1 MDHTTIT
8 NKKTANDLQAKKCGR
23 PESDPS
29 HLTSPNELQD
39 LLQAQKVNILLVDDQ
54 PAKLLTYRT
63 ILESVG
69 ENLLSANNATEAL
82 ELLLK
87 HEVAVVLI
95 DVYMPDIDG
104 FQLATMI
111 RNHPRFEKTA
121 LIFISAILLT
131 DVARLRGYE
140 IGAVDYVPVPVIPE
154 VLRAKVKVF
163 VELFRKTRQLEQL
176 NRELEARVAERTAE
190 LGSSTMQLRQS
201 ERLRTLA
208 LAAGQMG
215 SWEWNVTRESTVWD
229 QGQCEI
235 FGVDPSTFVP
245 TLESVQP
252 LISPQDFELLVRAFR
267 KVTKDANT
275 FQTEFRVLRPNG
287 EVRWCAGTAAASF
300 DESGRLIWLSGV
312 TADITER
319 KRAEERQILLAG
331 EVDHRARNVVAVVQ
345 SIMRLT
351 RADNIDDYI
360 AALDGRIG
368 ALSTAH
374 RLLAGSRWEGADLNR
389 LVEEEFAPY
398 RAAGNERVLAR
409 GPVVLLPPAT
419 AQTIA
424 LALHELVTNAAKYGA
439 LSTAPGRIELTWR
452 TEPGK
457 LELIWGES
465 GGPEITAPNRR
476 GYGSRAIVAGIERHL
491 GGLVNFD
498 WQPDGLRCSLSVP
511 YDGKMELSK
520 RHSFQQL
527 DGVAAQTVALDSETD
542 GKRVLLVE
550 DEPLV
555 SMMLAD
561 LLSAFGHKVDGPY
574 SRFSDAM
581 LAAKS
586 NNLQAGILDVNLG
599 GEKTYAVADILADRK
614 IPFAFVTGYGPDSIV
629 SAFSHAPVLQ
639 KPVEAA
645 KLHALLQQIVR

>member
-1 MDHTTIT
+1 M
-8 NKKTANDLQAKKCGR
+8 
-23 PESDPS
+23 SD
-29 HLTSPNELQD
+29 D
-39 LLQAQKVNILLVDDQ
+39 KVNILLVDDQ

-63 ILESVG
+63 ILEDVG
-69 ENLLSANNATEAL
+69 ENLLSASNATEAL
-82 ELLLK
+82 ELLLR
-87 HEVAVVLI
+87 HDVAVVLI

-104 FQLATMI
+104 FQLAAMI

-131 DVARLRGYE
+131 DVDRLRGYE
-140 IGAVDYVPVPVIPE
+140 MGAVDYVPVPVIPE

-176 NRELEARVAERTAE
+176 NKELEARVAERTAA
-190 LGSSTMQLRQS
+190 LASSTLQLRQS
-201 ERLRTLA
+201 ERMRSLA

-215 SWEWNVTRESTVWD
+215 SWEWNVARGSIVWD

-245 TLESVQP
+245 TLESIQP
-252 LISPQDFELLVRAFR
+252 LINPEDFELLDRSFR
-267 KVTKDANT
+267 KITKTTNT

-287 EVRWCAGTAAASF
+287 DVRWCTGTAAASF
-300 DESGRLIWLSGV
+300 DEMGRPIWLSGV
-312 TADITER
+312 TSDITER
-319 KRAEERQILLAG
+319 KRAEERQILLAE

-351 RADNIDDYI
+351 RADSIDDYI
-360 AALDGRIG
+360 GALDGRIG
-368 ALSTAH
+368 ALSNAH
-374 RLLAGSRWEGADLNR
+374 RLLAGSRWEGADLTR

-398 RAAGNERVLAR
+398 RASGNERVKSR
-409 GPVVLLPPAT
+409 GPNVLLPPAT

-424 LALHELVTNAAKYGA
+424 LALHELATNAAKYGA
-439 LSTAPGRIELTWR
+439 LSVDPGYVELTWQ

-457 LELIWGES
+457 LELVWTEL
-465 GGPEITAPNRR
+465 GGPQIGPPDRR
-476 GYGSRAIVAGIERHL
+476 GYGSRAIVAGIERQL

-498 WQPDGLRCSLSVP
+498 WQASGLRCTLCVP
-511 YDGKMELSK
+511 HEDTSDPSK
-520 RHSFQQL
+520 RNVFKTHL
-527 DGVAAQTVALDSETD
+527 DVPLQVASDVGD
-542 GKRVLLVE
+542 KRVLLVE

-561 LLSAFGHKVDGPY
+561 MLSAFGHKVDGPY

-581 LAAKS
+581 LAAKTS
-586 NNLQAGILDVNLG
+586 NLQAGILDVNLG
-599 GEKTYAVADILADRK
+599 GEKTYAVADILTDRK

-639 KPVEAA
+639 KPIEAA

>member
-1 MDHTTIT
+1 MF
-8 NKKTANDLQAKKCGR
+8 
-23 PESDPS
+23 E
-29 HLTSPNELQD
+29 
-39 LLQAQKVNILLVDDQ
+39 KVNILLVDDQ

-63 ILESVG
+63 ILEDVG

-87 HEVAVVLI
+87 NDVAVVLI

-104 FQLATMI
+104 FQLAAMI

-131 DVARLRGYE
+131 DVDRLRGYE
-140 IGAVDYVPVPVIPE
+140 MGAVDYVPVPVIPE

-176 NRELEARVAERTAE
+176 NKGLEARVAERTAE
-190 LGSSTMQLRQS
+190 LAASTLQLRQS
-201 ERLRTLA
+201 ERLRSLA

-215 SWEWNVTRESTVWD
+215 SWEWNVARGTTVWD

-235 FGVDPSTFVP
+235 FGVPSTFVP

-252 LISPQDFELLVRAFR
+252 LINPQDFELLVRAFR
-267 KVTKDANT
+267 KATKESNT

-287 EVRWCAGTAAASF
+287 EVRWCTGTAAASF
-300 DESGRLIWLSGV
+300 NESGRLIWLSGV

-319 KRAEERQILLAG
+319 KRAEERQILLAE

-351 RADNIDDYI
+351 RADSIEEYI

-368 ALSTAH
+368 ALSNAH

-398 RAAGNERVLAR
+398 RAAGNERVSAQ
-409 GPVVLLPPAT
+409 GPIVLLPPAT

-424 LALHELVTNAAKYGA
+424 LALHELATNAGKYGA
-439 LSTAPGRIELTWR
+439 LSSGAGRVKLTWR
-452 TEPGK
+452 TKSGQV
-457 LELIWGES
+457 ELVWAEHD
-465 GGPEITAPNRR
+465 GPKITTPSQQ
-476 GYGSRAIVAGIERHL
+476 GYGSRAIVAGIERQL
-491 GGLVNFD
+491 GGMVNFD
-498 WQPDGLRCSLSVP
+498 WQESGLRCTLCVP
-511 YDGKMELSK
+511 YEGNELLK
-520 RHSFQQL
+520 RHPFAPRQI
-527 DGVAAQTVALDSETD
+527 DGVPSQTVASGIDPDE
-542 GKRVLLVE
+542 KRVLLVE

-561 LLSAFGHKVDGPY
+561 MLSAFGHKVDGPY
-574 SRFSDAM
+574 SRFSDAI
-581 LAAKS
+581 LAAKT

-599 GEKTYAVADILADRK
+599 GEKTYAVADILANRN

-639 KPVEAA
+639 KPIEAA

>member
-1 MDHTTIT
+1 M
-8 NKKTANDLQAKKCGR
+8 
-23 PESDPS
+23 SD
-29 HLTSPNELQD
+29 D
-39 LLQAQKVNILLVDDQ
+39 KVNILLVDDQ

-63 ILESVG
+63 ILEDVG
-69 ENLLSANNATEAL
+69 ENLLSASNATEAL
-82 ELLLK
+82 ELLLR
-87 HEVAVVLI
+87 HDVAVVLI

-104 FQLATMI
+104 FQLAAMI

-131 DVARLRGYE
+131 DVDRLRGYE
-140 IGAVDYVPVPVIPE
+140 MGAVDYVPVPVIPE

-176 NRELEARVAERTAE
+176 NKGLEARVAERTAA
-190 LGSSTMQLRQS
+190 LASSTLQLRQS
-201 ERLRTLA
+201 ERMRSLA

-215 SWEWNVTRESTVWD
+215 SWEWNVARGSIVWD

-245 TLESVQP
+245 TLESIQP
-252 LISPQDFELLVRAFR
+252 LINPEDFELLDRSFR
-267 KVTKDANT
+267 KITKTTNT

-287 EVRWCAGTAAASF
+287 DVRWCTGTAAASF
-300 DESGRLIWLSGV
+300 DEMGRPIWLSGV
-312 TADITER
+312 TSDITER
-319 KRAEERQILLAG
+319 KRAEERQILLAE

-351 RADNIDDYI
+351 RADSIDDYI
-360 AALDGRIG
+360 GALDGRIG
-368 ALSTAH
+368 ALSNAH
-374 RLLAGSRWEGADLNR
+374 RLLAGSRWEGADLTR

-398 RAAGNERVLAR
+398 RASGNERVKSR
-409 GPVVLLPPAT
+409 GPNVLLPPAT

-424 LALHELVTNAAKYGA
+424 LALHELATNAAKYGA
-439 LSTAPGRIELTWR
+439 LSVDPGYVELTWQ

-457 LELIWGES
+457 LELVWTES
-465 GGPEITAPNRR
+465 GGPQIGPPDRR
-476 GYGSRAIVAGIERHL
+476 GYGSRAIVAGIERQL

-498 WQPDGLRCSLSVP
+498 WQASGLRCTLCVP
-511 YDGKMELSK
+511 HEDTSDPSK
-520 RHSFQQL
+520 RNVFKTHL
-527 DGVAAQTVALDSETD
+527 DVPLQVASDV
-542 GKRVLLVE
+542 GHKRVLLVE

-561 LLSAFGHKVDGPY
+561 MLSAFGHKVDGPY

-581 LAAKS
+581 LAAKTS
-586 NNLQAGILDVNLG
+586 NLQAGILDVNLG
-599 GEKTYAVADILADRK
+599 GEKTYAVADILTDRK

-639 KPVEAA
+639 KPIEAA

>member
-1 MDHTTIT
+1 MLD
-8 NKKTANDLQAKKCGR
+8 
-23 PESDPS
+23 E
-29 HLTSPNELQD
+29 
-39 LLQAQKVNILLVDDQ
+39 KVNILLVDDQ

-63 ILESVG
+63 ILESLG

-95 DVYMPDIDG
+95 DVYMPEIDG
-104 FQLATMI
+104 FQLGTMI

-131 DVARLRGYE
+131 DVDRLRGYE
-140 IGAVDYVPVPVIPE
+140 MGAVDYVSVPVISE

-176 NRELEARVAERTAE
+176 NRGLEARVAERTAE
-190 LGSSTMQLRQS
+190 LGSSTLELRQS
-201 ERLRTLA
+201 ERLRSLA

-215 SWEWNVTRESTVWD
+215 SWEWNVTRGSTVWD

-252 LISPQDFELLVRAFR
+252 LIGPQDFELLLRAFR
-267 KVTKDANT
+267 EVTKDANT
-275 FQTEFRVLRPNG
+275 FQTEFRVVRPNG
-287 EVRWCAGTAAASF
+287 EVRWCTGTAAASF
-300 DESGRLIWLSGV
+300 DERGRLIWLSGV
-312 TADITER
+312 TADITQR
-319 KRAEERQILLAG
+319 KRAEERQILLTG

-351 RADNIDDYI
+351 RADSIDDYI

-398 RAAGNERVLAR
+398 RAGKERVLAR
-409 GPVVLLPPAT
+409 GPVVLLPPTT

-424 LALHELVTNAAKYGA
+424 LALHELATNAAKYGA
-439 LSTAPGRIELTWR
+439 LSTDPGRVELTWR
-452 TEPGK
+452 TELGK

-465 GGPEITAPNRR
+465 GGPEITAPDRQ
-476 GYGSRAIVAGIERHL
+476 GYGSRVIVAGIERQL
-491 GGLVNFD
+491 GGMVKFD

-511 YDGKMELSK
+511 YDDNMELAK
-520 RHSFQQL
+520 RHSFQQPT
-527 DGVAAQTVALDSETD
+527 A
-542 GKRVLLVE
+542 
-550 DEPLV
+550 
-555 SMMLAD
+555 
-561 LLSAFGHKVDGPY
+561 
-574 SRFSDAM
+574 
-581 LAAKS
+581 
-586 NNLQAGILDVNLG
+586 
-599 GEKTYAVADILADRK
+599 
-614 IPFAFVTGYGPDSIV
+614 
-629 SAFSHAPVLQ
+629 
-639 KPVEAA
+639 
-645 KLHALLQQIVR
+645 

>member
-1 MDHTTIT
+1 MPG
-8 NKKTANDLQAKKCGR
+8 CGR
-23 PESDPS
+23 VGLPGETGEYRTAAVRTPRLAASLSLVNPMLD
-29 HLTSPNELQD
+29 D
-39 LLQAQKVNILLVDDQ
+39 KVNILLVDDQ

-63 ILESVG
+63 ILADVG
-69 ENLLSANNATEAL
+69 ENLLSASNATEAL

-104 FQLATMI
+104 FQLAAMI

-131 DVARLRGYE
+131 DVDRLRGYE
-140 IGAVDYVPVPVIPE
+140 MGAVDYVPVPVIPE

-163 VELFRKTRQLEQL
+163 VELYRKTRQLEQL
-176 NRELEARVAERTAE
+176 NRELEARVAERTAA
-190 LGSSTMQLRQS
+190 LGASTRQLRQT
-201 ERLRTLA
+201 ERLRSLA

-215 SWEWNVTRESTVWD
+215 SWEWNVARGSTAWD

-245 TLESVQP
+245 TVDSVRP
-252 LISPQDFELLVRAFR
+252 LIGPGDFELLERAFR
-267 KVTKDANT
+267 KLSKNANT

-287 EVRWCAGTAAASF
+287 DVRWCTGTAIANF
-300 DESGRLIWLSGV
+300 DERGRLIWLSGV
-312 TADITER
+312 TADITDR
-319 KRAEERQILLAG
+319 KRAEERQILLAE

-351 RADNIDDYI
+351 RADTIDDYI
-360 AALDGRIG
+360 GALDGRIG
-368 ALSTAH
+368 ALSNAH
-374 RLLAGSRWEGADLNR
+374 RLLASSRWEGADLNR
-389 LVEEEFAPY
+389 LVDEEFAPY
-398 RAAGNERVLAR
+398 RAGGKERVSVR
-409 GPVVLLPPAT
+409 GPVVVLPPAT

-424 LALHELVTNAAKYGA
+424 LALHELATNAAKYGA
-439 LSTAPGRIELTWR
+439 LSKEAGHVDLTWR
-452 TEPGK
+452 LSDGR
-457 LELIWGES
+457 LELSWKES
-465 GGPEITAPNRR
+465 DGPQIVPPNRR
-476 GYGSRAIVAGIERHL
+476 GYGSRAIVAGIERQL
-491 GGLVNFD
+491 GGIVNFD
-498 WQPDGLRCSLSVP
+498 WKTNGLHCTLSVP
-511 YDGKMELSK
+511 HDPNKESLRRVQIDLS
-520 RHSFQQL
+520 HTESAPSQ
-527 DGVAAQTVALDSETD
+527 DADPND
-542 GKRVLLVE
+542 KRVLLVE

-561 LLSAFGHKVDGPY
+561 MLAAFGHKVDGPY
-574 SRFSDAM
+574 NRFSDAM

-599 GEKTYAVADILADRK
+599 GEKTYAVADILTNRK

-639 KPVEAA
+639 KPIEAA

>member
-1 MDHTTIT
+1 M
-8 NKKTANDLQAKKCGR
+8 L
-23 PESDPS
+23 
-29 HLTSPNELQD
+29 NE
-39 LLQAQKVNILLVDDQ
+39 KVNILLVDDQ

-63 ILESVG
+63 ILEDVG

-87 HEVAVVLI
+87 HDVAVVLI

-104 FQLATMI
+104 FQLAAMI

-131 DVARLRGYE
+131 DVDRLRGYE
-140 IGAVDYVPVPVIPE
+140 MGAVDYVPVPVIPE

-176 NRELEARVAERTAE
+176 NKGLEARVAERTAE
-190 LGSSTMQLRQS
+190 LAASTLQLRQS
-201 ERLRTLA
+201 ERLRSLA

-215 SWEWNVTRESTVWD
+215 SWEWNVARGTTVWD
-229 QGQCEI
+229 HGQCEI
-235 FGVDPSTFVP
+235 FGVPSTFVP
-245 TLESVQP
+245 TLESLQP
-252 LISPQDFELLVRAFR
+252 LINPQDFELLVRAFR
-267 KVTKDANT
+267 KATKETNT

-287 EVRWCAGTAAASF
+287 EVRWCTGTAAASF
-300 DESGRLIWLSGV
+300 DERGRLIWLSGV

-319 KRAEERQILLAG
+319 KRAEERQILLAE

-351 RADNIDDYI
+351 RADSIEDYI

-368 ALSTAH
+368 ALSNAH

-398 RAAGNERVLAR
+398 RAAGNERVSAQ
-409 GPVVLLPPAT
+409 GPIILLPPAT

-424 LALHELVTNAAKYGA
+424 LALHELATNAAKYGA
-439 LSTAPGRIELTWR
+439 LSAGSGRVKLTWR
-452 TEPGK
+452 TKPGQV
-457 LELIWGES
+457 ELVWAEH
-465 GGPEITAPNRR
+465 GGPKISAPSRQ
-476 GYGSRAIVAGIERHL
+476 GYGSRAIVAGIERQL
-491 GGLVNFD
+491 GGMVNFD
-498 WQPDGLRCSLSVP
+498 WQESGLRCMLCVP
-511 YDGKMELSK
+511 YEGNELLK
-520 RHSFQQL
+520 RHPLAPRQI
-527 DGVAAQTVALDSETD
+527 DGVPSQTVASGIDPDE
-542 GKRVLLVE
+542 KRVLLVE

-561 LLSAFGHKVDGPY
+561 MLSAFGHKVDGPY
-574 SRFSDAM
+574 SRFSDAI
-581 LAAKS
+581 LAAKT

-599 GEKTYAVADILADRK
+599 GEKTYAVADILANRN

-639 KPVEAA
+639 KPIEAA

>member
-1 MDHTTIT
+1 MLD
-8 NKKTANDLQAKKCGR
+8 
-23 PESDPS
+23 E
-29 HLTSPNELQD
+29 
-39 LLQAQKVNILLVDDQ
+39 KVNILLVDDQ

-63 ILESVG
+63 ILADVG
-69 ENLLSANNATEAL
+69 ENLLSASNATEAL

-87 HEVAVVLI
+87 HDVAVVLI

-104 FQLATMI
+104 FQLAAMI

-131 DVARLRGYE
+131 DVDRLRGYE
-140 IGAVDYVPVPVIPE
+140 MGAVDYVPVPVIPE

-190 LGSSTMQLRQS
+190 LASSTLQLRQS
-201 ERLRTLA
+201 ERFRSLA

-215 SWEWNVTRESTVWD
+215 SWEWNVTRGSTVWD

-235 FGVDPSTFVP
+235 FGVNPGTFVP
-245 TLESVQP
+245 TLENVRP
-252 LISPQDFELLVRAFR
+252 LINPEDFGLLERAFR
-267 KVTKDANT
+267 KATKEANT

-287 EVRWCAGTAAASF
+287 EVRWCTGTAAASF
-300 DESGRLIWLSGV
+300 DGGGRLVWLSGV

-319 KRAEERQILLAG
+319 KRAEERQILLAE

-351 RADNIDDYI
+351 RADSIDDYI
-360 AALDGRIG
+360 GALDGRIG
-368 ALSTAH
+368 ALSNAH

-389 LVEEEFAPY
+389 LAEEEFAPY
-398 RAAGNERVLAR
+398 RAAGNERVVAR
-409 GPVVLLPPAT
+409 GPNVLLPPAT

-424 LALHELVTNAAKYGA
+424 LALHELATNAGKYGA
-439 LSTAPGRIELTWR
+439 LSTEAGRVELTWG

-457 LELIWGES
+457 LELVWTES
-465 GGPEITAPNRR
+465 GGPEITPPSRR
-476 GYGSRAIVAGIERHL
+476 GYGSRAIIAGIERQL
-491 GGLVNFD
+491 GGIVNFD
-498 WQPDGLRCSLSVP
+498 WQASGLRCTLYVP
-511 YDGKMELSK
+511 HDSNTELSK
-520 RHSFQQL
+520 RHSFKPREI
-527 DGVAAQTVALDSETD
+527 DGVPSQTVASDSD
-542 GKRVLLVE
+542 DKRVLLVE

-561 LLSAFGHKVDGPY
+561 MLSAFGHKVDGPY
-574 SRFSDAM
+574 SRFSDAIM
-581 LAAKS
+581 AAKS

-599 GEKTYAVADILADRK
+599 GEKTYAVADILTDRK

-629 SAFSHAPVLQ
+629 SAFAHAPVLQ
-639 KPVEAA
+639 KPIEAA

>member
-1 MDHTTIT
+1 M
-8 NKKTANDLQAKKCGR
+8 L
-23 PESDPS
+23 
-29 HLTSPNELQD
+29 NE
-39 LLQAQKVNILLVDDQ
+39 KVNILLVDDQ

-63 ILESVG
+63 ILEDVG

-87 HEVAVVLI
+87 HDVAVVLI

-104 FQLATMI
+104 FQLAAMI

-131 DVARLRGYE
+131 DVDRLRGYE
-140 IGAVDYVPVPVIPE
+140 MGAVDYVPVPVIPE

-176 NRELEARVAERTAE
+176 NKGLEARVAERTAE
-190 LGSSTMQLRQS
+190 LAASTLQLRQS
-201 ERLRTLA
+201 ERLRSLA
-208 LAAGQMG
+208 LAVGQMG
-215 SWEWNVTRESTVWD
+215 SWEWNVARGTTVWD

-235 FGVDPSTFVP
+235 FGVPSTFVP
-245 TLESVQP
+245 TLEGVQP
-252 LISPQDFELLVRAFR
+252 LINPQDFELLVRAFR
-267 KVTKDANT
+267 KATKETNT

-287 EVRWCAGTAAASF
+287 EVRWCTGTAAASF
-300 DESGRLIWLSGV
+300 DERGRLIWLSGV

-319 KRAEERQILLAG
+319 KLAEERQILLAE

-351 RADNIDDYI
+351 RANSIEEYI

-368 ALSTAH
+368 ALSNAH
-374 RLLAGSRWEGADLNR
+374 RLLAGSRWEGADLTR

-398 RAAGNERVLAR
+398 RAAGNERISAQ
-409 GPVVLLPPAT
+409 GPIILLPPAT

-424 LALHELVTNAAKYGA
+424 LALHELATNAAKYGA
-439 LSTAPGRIELTWR
+439 LSVGSGRVKLTWR
-452 TEPGK
+452 TKTGQLQLAWTEH
-457 LELIWGES
+457 
-465 GGPEITAPNRR
+465 GGPKITSPSRQ
-476 GYGSRAIVAGIERHL
+476 GYGSRAIVAGIERQL
-491 GGLVNFD
+491 GGMVNFD
-498 WQPDGLRCSLSVP
+498 WQESGLRCTLCVP
-511 YDGKMELSK
+511 FEGNELLK
-520 RHSFQQL
+520 RHAFTPRQI
-527 DGVAAQTVALDSETD
+527 DGVPSQTVASAIDPDE
-542 GKRVLLVE
+542 KRVLLVE

-561 LLSAFGHKVDGPY
+561 MLSAFGHKVDGPY
-574 SRFSDAM
+574 SRFSDAI
-581 LAAKS
+581 LAAKT

-599 GEKTYAVADILADRK
+599 GEKTYAVADILANRN

-639 KPVEAA
+639 KPIEAA

>member
-1 MDHTTIT
+1 MLD
-8 NKKTANDLQAKKCGR
+8 D
-23 PESDPS
+23 
-29 HLTSPNELQD
+29 
-39 LLQAQKVNILLVDDQ
+39 KVNILLVDDQ
-54 PAKLLTYRT
+54 PAKLLTYQA
-63 ILESVG
+63 ILAEIG
-69 ENLLSANNATEAL
+69 ENLLRASNATEAL

-87 HEVAVVLI
+87 NDVAVVLI

-104 FQLATMI
+104 FQLAAMI

-131 DVARLRGYE
+131 DVDRLRGYE
-140 IGAVDYVPVPVIPE
+140 MGAVDYVPVPVIPE

-163 VELFRKTRQLEQL
+163 VELYRKKRQLEQL

-190 LGSSTMQLRQS
+190 LAASTLQLRQS
-201 ERLRTLA
+201 ERLRSLA

-215 SWEWNVTRESTVWD
+215 SWEWNVARSSPVLWD
-229 QGQCEI
+229 HGQCEI

-245 TLESVQP
+245 TMESVRP
-252 LISPQDFELLVRAFR
+252 LINPEDFELLVRAFR
-267 KVTKDANT
+267 KVSKDANT
-275 FQTEFRVLRPNG
+275 FQTEFRVRRPNG
-287 EVRWCAGTAAASF
+287 EIRWCAGTAAASF
-300 DESGRLIWLSGV
+300 DQQERLVWLSGV
-312 TADITER
+312 TADITDR
-319 KRAEERQILLAG
+319 KRAEERQILLAE

-351 RADNIDDYI
+351 RAENIEEYI

-368 ALSTAH
+368 ALSNAH
-374 RLLAGSRWEGADLNR
+374 RLLASSRWEGADLNR

-398 RAAGNERVLAR
+398 RAGGNERVSPR
-409 GPVVLLPPAT
+409 GPIVLLPPAT

-424 LALHELVTNAAKYGA
+424 LALHELATNAAKYGA
-439 LSTAPGRIELTWR
+439 LSDELGRVDLSWR

-457 LELIWGES
+457 LELIWVES
-465 GGPEITAPNRR
+465 GGPKITPPTRR
-476 GYGSRAIVAGIERHL
+476 GYGSRAIVAGIERQL
-491 GGLVNFD
+491 GGIVDFD
-498 WQPDGLRCSLSVP
+498 WQAGGLCCTLSLP
-511 YDGKMELSK
+511 NDPTNEFSK
-520 RHSFQQL
+520 RPLRRQV
-527 DGVAAQTVALDSETD
+527 DGEETQFVATNSDD
-542 GKRVLLVE
+542 KRVLLVE

-561 LLSAFGHKVDGPY
+561 MLSAFGHKVDGPY

-599 GEKTYAVADILADRK
+599 GEKTYAVAGILTDRK

-629 SAFSHAPVLQ
+629 SAFAHAPVLQ
-639 KPVEAA
+639 KPIEAA